1 MIYDLFP
8 LLACRRV
15 LSRNPLARVRVRASF
30 EYSQTISVHIGVIK
44 DVDSSDAYRDSIR
57 RDLSQGLPRFIA
69 IRRKMPVKGSSE
81 YLEQRYRAVH
91 RTITL
96 ILRDKVGRTEEG
108 KRPMDR
114 R

>member
-1 MIYDLFP
+1 MISFRCSRVDESSRAIL
-8 LLACRRV
+8 RRAYA
-15 LSRNPLARVRVRASF
+15 LGSF

-81 YLEQRYRAVH
+81 CQRYRAVH

-114 R
+114 RRR